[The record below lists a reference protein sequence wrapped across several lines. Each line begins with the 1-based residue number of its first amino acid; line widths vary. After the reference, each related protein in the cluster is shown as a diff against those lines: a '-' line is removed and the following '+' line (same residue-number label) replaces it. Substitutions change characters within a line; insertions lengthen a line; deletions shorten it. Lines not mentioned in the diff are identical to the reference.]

1 MADVAT
7 RQGYSTASMRRT
19 PLRRKSRRL
28 SVWIAVL
35 GLLSGVAG
43 LSVTG
48 TPAAAQSFTYNPLPP
63 RPAPVAPAAS
73 NGQMLVQATEVDYD
87 YNNSQVSAVG
97 NVQIFYNGTSLQA
110 DKVVYDQKTKRL
122 HAEGTFG

>member
-1 MADVAT
+1 
-7 RQGYSTASMRRT
+7 
-19 PLRRKSRRL
+19 
-28 SVWIAVL
+28 
-35 GLLSGVAG
+35 LLSGVAG

-63 RPAPVAPAAS
+63 RPAPAAPAAS

-122 HAEGTFG
+122 HAEGNIRLTDADGKITYANILDLSDD